1 MFIKNRVGG
10 SFALKLINLTGQ
22 VKLIIKIK
30 NVCSKQLRRNLG
42 CLRTKQPQKIFLA
55 KMCAI
60 VFYFIFFKKKN
71 VVNFF
76 SFKYVRACVH
86 VRVCG
91 SKCV

>member
-42 CLRTKQPQKIFLA
+42 CLRTKQLQKNLSG
-55 KMCAI
+55 KNAI
-60 VFYFIFFKKKN
+60 VFYFFKKKN
-71 VVNFF
+71 VVDFF

-86 VRVCG
+86 VRVRG